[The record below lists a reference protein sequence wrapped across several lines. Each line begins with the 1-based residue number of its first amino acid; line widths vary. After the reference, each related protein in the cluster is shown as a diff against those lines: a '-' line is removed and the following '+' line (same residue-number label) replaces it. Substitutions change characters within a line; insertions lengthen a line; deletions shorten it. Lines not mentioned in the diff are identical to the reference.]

1 MAVSPYLIIITVI
14 LALAAGFIYY
24 TQNSARKTIRLH
36 DSTAVLPDPTS
47 EPLPIVTESP
57 LHTDIEPVS
66 IMSNEEGFVDAPQSL
81 VVGTETRPAPAN
93 PFMNVLI
100 PEIKYDPERPEA
112 ASVEDPDV
120 KQQLDDMFRVNFFN
134 DPTDVFGK
142 SQDQRQFITM
152 PSTSI
157 PNDRESFMKWC
168 YNIVPQN
175 CKSGGREACLPGTD
189 GGPITS
195 LNQAF

>member
-1 MAVSPYLIIITVI
+1 MPVSPYLIIITVI

-24 TQNSARKTIRLH
+24 TQSAARKTIRVH
-36 DSTAVLPDPTS
+36 DTTAVLPDPTS

-57 LHTDIEPVS
+57 HEFNEPS
-66 IMSNEEGFVDAPQSL
+66 MENTEGFVNGALESER
-81 VVGTETRPAPAN
+81 GPAPAN

-112 ASVEDPDV
+112 ASVEDPEV

-157 PNDRESFMKWC
+157 PNDRDSFMKWC

-175 CKSGGREACLPGTD
+175 CKSGGRAGCLPGTD

-195 LNQAF
+195 LNQNF

>member
-1 MAVSPYLIIITVI
+1 MAVSPYLIIITVT
-14 LALAAGFIYY
+14 LAVAAGLIYY
-24 TQNSARKTIRLH
+24 NQSSARKTVRVH
-36 DSTAVLPDPTS
+36 DNTAILPDQVRAA
-47 EPLPIVTESP
+47 EPLPIVTEP
-57 LHTDIEPVS
+57 PFHLQPIIEEEQAT
-66 IMSNEEGFVDAPQSL
+66 ITEGFADK
-81 VVGTETRPAPAN
+81 TDPAPAN

-112 ASVEDPDV
+112 ASVDDPTV
-120 KQQLDDMFRVNFFN
+120 KQQLDDMFRTNFFN

-168 YNIVPQN
+168 YNITPQN
-175 CKSGGREACLPGTD
+175 CKSGGREGCLPGTD

-195 LNQAF
+195 LNQAY